1 MIKERT
7 LEILEEMLLI
17 HSPSKQEKK
26 MADYIIQFLENLSAE
41 IYLDHCED
49 KYGGNTP
56 VIFAKIP
63 GKLEGPGY
71 TLNGHMD
78 VIQPNQNLK
87 IIKEANIWRSDG
99 TTTLG
104 GDDKAGLSA
113 ILSAVEYI
121 VQNNRPHRDLYFI
134 FTPGEEQGM
143 LGAKNI
149 QWDQVHQHFDLA
161 KNIIVVDNAG
171 KADKVAYQA
180 PTCYRFAI
188 EIIGKKAHAGI
199 EPEKG
204 INAIQVAS
212 QIISKLPLLRIDQTT
227 TANIS
232 KIEANFP
239 NNVVPDRCQFTGEI
253 RAHSDQTA
261 KDILQ
266 KYENTIQEFINDY
279 SFEYWCDYP
288 VLQSK
293 DNLTFVNQ
301 VIDAY
306 NKVGVQAEA
315 QIIGGGSDANFFAEE
330 GFNAAIIGVGM
341 QQVHTTEE
349 YLEINEL
356 HHTTAALIELLTQS
370 YI

>member
-1 MIKERT
+1 MLKERT
-7 LEILEEMLLI
+7 LEILEEMLYI
-17 HSPSKQEKK
+17 HSPSKHENK
-26 MADYIIQFLENLSAE
+26 MAEYLINFLENLGAE
-41 IYLDHCED
+41 IYLDHCEE

-56 VIFAKIP
+56 VIFAKIE
-63 GKLEGPGY
+63 GDLQGPGY

-78 VIQPNQNLK
+78 VIQPNEKLK
-87 IIKEANIWRSDG
+87 IIKEGEIWHSDG

-104 GDDKAGLSA
+104 GDDKGGLAA
-113 ILSAVEYI
+113 ILSSVEYI
-121 VQNNRPHRDLYFI
+121 VKNNKSHEDLYFI

-149 QWDQVHQHFDLA
+149 QWDQVKQHFDLA

-171 KADKVAYQA
+171 KANKVAYQA
-180 PTCYRFAI
+180 PTCYRFTVEI
-188 EIIGKKAHAGI
+188 EGKKAHAGI

-212 QIISKLPLLRIDQTT
+212 QIIAKLPLLRIDQTT

-232 KIEANFP
+232 QIESDFP
-239 NNVVPDRCQFTGEI
+239 NNVVPDKCSFSGEI

-261 KDILQ
+261 KHILQ
-266 KYENTIQEFINDY
+266 TYEDIIQEFANNY

-293 DNLTFVNQ
+293 DNLSFVNS

-315 QIIGGGSDANFFAEE
+315 QIIGGGSDANFFAEQ

-341 QQVHTTEE
+341 QKVHTTEE

-356 HHTTAALIELLTQS
+356 HHTTNALIELLTVSQA
-370 YI
+370 